1 MFYWYARAV
10 KGEHVG
16 LFKLL
21 DVRGL
26 DSTVLSE
33 QFGVGDPA
41 LHVPALGDDHKGVTI
56 VVQRIELDLH
66 FVETRHCQCV

>member
-1 MFYWYARAV
+1 MFYLYVRAV

-41 LHVPALGDDHKGVTI
+41 LHVPALCDDQKGVST
-56 VVQRIELDLH
+56 VVQRVELDLH
-66 FVETRHCQCV
+66 FVETRHRQCV